1 MITACPSVRQEL
13 KPCGKSL
20 AVVRVIGLAA
30 PAARQLG
37 GERGVDE
44 PGDGHGVRDW
54 DSCFSAPNALASS
67 VPLIWAERELGRE
80 HCSYRRF
87 GR

>member
-13 KPCGKSL
+13 KPYGKSL

-30 PAARQLG
+30 PAERQLG

-44 PGDGHGVRDW
+44 PGDGHGVRAIGIPVSPRPMPW
-54 DSCFSAPNALASS
+54 HLQFP
-67 VPLIWAERELGRE
+67 
-80 HCSYRRF
+80 
-87 GR
+87 